1 MPLVW
6 VTGNSGAGKSA
17 VCALLKSRGEHAV
30 DADWEGYNHWVDRT
44 SGQVVADPPD
54 PVPAGWLDRFGWQTS
69 RAAVEVLAAKARDEI
84 AFFCGSTENDGD
96 LRDLFDLVVC
106 LVVDDDTLRDRLLT
120 RTSNSFGK
128 HPEELAAALEANEG
142 AESAYRRLGATVVVD
157 GRLPLPDVADAIL
170 AAARRA
176 TKTEPARGRP
186 PGRSR

>member
-6 VTGNSGAGKSA
+6 VTGNAGVGRSA
-17 VCALLKSRGEHAV
+17 VCALLKSRGELAV
-30 DADWEGYNHWVDRT
+30 DA
-44 SGQVVADPPD
+44 
-54 PVPAGWLDRFGWQTS
+54 DRFGWQTS
-69 RAAVEVLAAKARDEI
+69 RAEVEALAARAHGEL
-84 AFFCGSTENDGD
+84 AFFCGSTENDED

-142 AESAYRRLGATVVVD
+142 AESACRRLGATIVVD

-170 AAARRA
+170 AAA
-176 TKTEPARGRP
+176 GRLVP
-186 PGRSR
+186 